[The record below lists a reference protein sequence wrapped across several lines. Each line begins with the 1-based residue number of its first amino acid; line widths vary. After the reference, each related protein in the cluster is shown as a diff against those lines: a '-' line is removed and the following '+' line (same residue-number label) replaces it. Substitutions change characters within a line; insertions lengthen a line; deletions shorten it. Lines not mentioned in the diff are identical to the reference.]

1 MVLYMKAGKFI
12 LKLKIPLAIV
22 SAVLSILILVIP
34 IISVKGIVNGN
45 IALLWYNLS
54 YYGKELKVPFYDSII
69 LKSIPLLASSI
80 FLLITSIIYAR
91 KKIKSTNV
99 RSLFIASILSQI
111 ITMTSPIPLINY
123 SIREAF
129 TYLKVDYNFVTSAG
143 QVFLG
148 STSIKVLTFAQ
159 FLLIP
164 SIVCTILLAGIV
176 LGEEI
181 FEKEK
186 EVLIEKIVLEEPII
200 ARALEE
206 EKN

>member
-1 MVLYMKAGKFI
+1 MKVNKLI
-12 LKLKIPLAIV
+12 LKFKIPFAIV
-22 SAVLSILILVIP
+22 SAVLNIIILIIP
-34 IISVKGIVNGN
+34 IISIKGIVNGN

-80 FLLITSIIYAR
+80 FLLIMSIIYAR
-91 KKIKSTNV
+91 KKVKTTNI
-99 RSLFIASILSQI
+99 RSLFIASILIQI
-111 ITMTSPIPLINY
+111 ISMTTPIPLINY

-129 TYLKVDYNFVTSAG
+129 TYLKVDYNFVTSGG

-148 STSIKVLTFAQ
+148 SSSITILTFAQ

-176 LGEEI
+176 LSEEI
-181 FEKEK
+181 FEREK
-186 EVLIEKIVLEEPII
+186 EVETKKIVLEEPII
-200 ARALEE
+200 ARALEKE
-206 EKN
+206 NE